1 MTAAETLDALREIG
15 VRVRLA
21 DGGENVKYAPAS
33 ATPPELVEAIR
44 ANKPEIKRLLGDG
57 IVSSPG
63 EVLEI
68 ARSVFDWPA
77 EDREPPMPKAPKGRD
92 PFVYGQLRREAT

>member
-33 ATPPELVEAIR
+33 ITPPELAEAIR

-57 IVSSPG
+57 IVSSLG
-63 EVLEI
+63 EVLSMAREI
-68 ARSVFDWPA
+68 LRWPA
-77 EDREPPMPKAPKGRD
+77 EDRTPPIPKAPKGRD
-92 PFVYGQLRREAT
+92 PFVYGRKRRHG